1 MERLAGLDVAA
12 VSQPAAIWP
21 LGPACSKPP
30 LAKPLVVVAPRLVG
44 QRHLKFL
51 EHIDNLLLW

>member
-30 LAKPLVVVAPRLVG
+30 LAKPLVVVAPTLPASKAAASAAAILR
-44 QRHLKFL
+44 
-51 EHIDNLLLW
+51 